1 MSKTIGSSGNAKRMD
16 VDNSTIAIEAC
27 DVHYYDGEKL
37 SSVTDH
43 IIREV
48 PVEFYLND
56 DKVITIACAGIHL
69 EELATGF
76 LKSEGVIGTRQDLKE
91 IKVFSGESRVHV
103 FTKDGKQLLHNRSIL
118 SSGAR
123 ETGSE
128 KIGKT
133 ITSDMKLS
141 AIKALRLMDDHLN
154 TTAIHKATHGT
165 HCSSLA
171 DGEGRLIVSREDIGR
186 HNTLDMIGGYVLLNA
201 IDCSEKIIATT
212 GRVSSEIASKVWKLG
227 IPIILSHAV
236 PTSRAIMM
244 GNEAGITII
253 GYMRNGKMTVYS
265 HRERV
270 IL

>member
-1 MSKTIGSSGNAKRMD
+1 MKA
-16 VDNSTIAIEAC
+16 DNTKLPIEAF
-27 DVHYYDGEKL
+27 DVQLYDGRKL
-37 SSVTDH
+37 SIVTEH

-48 PVEFYLND
+48 PVELYLND

-69 EELATGF
+69 EELAAGF
-76 LKSEGVIGTRQDLKE
+76 LKSEGIIKTREDLKE
-91 IKVFSGESRVHV
+91 ITVSHEGSRIHAITRGRKQ
-103 FTKDGKQLLHNRSIL
+103 FLKDSSIL

-128 KIGKT
+128 RIEKA
-133 ITSDMKLS
+133 ITSDMKIS
-141 AIKALRLMDDHLN
+141 ATNALRLMDDHLN
-154 TTAIHKATHGT
+154 ATEIHKATHGT

-171 DGEGRLIVSREDIGR
+171 DSDGRLIVSREDIGR

-201 IDCSEKIIATT
+201 VECSERIIATT

-244 GNEAGITII
+244 GIEGGITII

-270 IL
+270 IF

>member
-1 MSKTIGSSGNAKRMD
+1 MEA
-16 VDNSTIAIEAC
+16 DNKKIPIEAF
-27 DVHYYDGEKL
+27 DVQLYEGGKL
-37 SSVTDH
+37 SAITDR

-48 PVEFYLND
+48 PVELYLNE

-69 EELATGF
+69 EELAIGF
-76 LKSEGVIGTRQDLKE
+76 LKSEEIIGTRQDLKE
-91 IKVFSGESRVHV
+91 ITVSPGGSRVHV
-103 FTKDGKQLLHNRSIL
+103 ITKDGKQLLHDRSIL
-118 SSGAR
+118 SRGAR
-123 ETGSE
+123 ETRSE
-128 KIGKT
+128 QIGKT
-133 ITSDMKLS
+133 ITSDMKISATNALS
-141 AIKALRLMDDHLN
+141 LMDDHLN
-154 TTAIHKATHGT
+154 ATTIHKATHGT

-171 DGEGRLIVSREDIGR
+171 DGEGRLIISREDIGR

-227 IPIILSHAV
+227 IPFILSHAV

-270 IL
+270 IF

>member
-1 MSKTIGSSGNAKRMD
+1 MEADNKNIPIETVD
-16 VDNSTIAIEAC
+16 VQF
-27 DVHYYDGEKL
+27 YDGREL
-37 SSVTDH
+37 SAITDR

-48 PVEFYLND
+48 PVELYLND

-69 EELATGF
+69 EELAIGF
-76 LKSEGVIGTRQDLKE
+76 FKSEGIIGTRQDLTE
-91 IKVFSGESRVHV
+91 ITVLPGGSRVHV
-103 FTKDGKQLLHNRSIL
+103 STKDGKQLLRDRSIL

-128 KIGKT
+128 EIGKT
-133 ITSDMKLS
+133 ITSDMKIS
-141 AIKALRLMDDHLN
+141 ATNALRLMDDHLN
-154 TTAIHKATHGT
+154 ATVIHKATHGT

-201 IDCSEKIIATT
+201 VDCSEKIIATT

-236 PTSRAIMM
+236 PTSRAITM

-270 IL
+270 IF

>member
-1 MSKTIGSSGNAKRMD
+1 MEADNTKIPIEVWD
-16 VDNSTIAIEAC
+16 VQL
-27 DVHYYDGEKL
+27 YDGGKL
-37 SSVTDH
+37 SAITDR

-48 PVEFYLND
+48 PVELYLNG

-69 EELATGF
+69 EELAAGF
-76 LKSEGVIGTRQDLKE
+76 LKSEGIIRSRQDLYG
-91 IKVFSGESRVHV
+91 ITVSHGGSQIHASTIDR
-103 FTKDGKQLLHNRSIL
+103 KQLLHDRSIL

-128 KIGKT
+128 QMGKT
-133 ITSDMKLS
+133 ITSDMKVS
-141 AIKALRLMDDHLN
+141 VTNALRLMDDHLN
-154 TTAIHKATHGT
+154 ATVIHKATHGT

-186 HNTLDMIGGYVLLNA
+186 HNTLDMIGGYILLNA
-201 IDCSEKIIATT
+201 VDCSKKIIATT

-227 IPIILSHAV
+227 IPVILSHAV
-236 PTSRAIMM
+236 PTSQAIMM

-270 IL
+270 IF